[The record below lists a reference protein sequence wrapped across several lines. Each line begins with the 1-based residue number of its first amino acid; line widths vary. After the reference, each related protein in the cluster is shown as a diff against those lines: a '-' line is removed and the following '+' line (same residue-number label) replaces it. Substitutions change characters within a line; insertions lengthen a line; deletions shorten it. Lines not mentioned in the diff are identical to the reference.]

1 MRFDDSLETVLS
13 GDMSSPI
20 GAQLAWRQLV
30 DLVGRGRVEAS
41 DRVIERL
48 RSIRAAVPPPVRTAS
63 ARAVADASPPLS
75 LVILFAEDEI
85 AVAAP
90 VLRVVQLIPADWA
103 ELLPLLSPTGRSI
116 VRHRRDL
123 PCEVIAMLAS
133 FGSVDFVLASPE
145 SAPGSYVDSAIATPR
160 DPDPQ
165 ASELDDPAPVEA
177 EVAAEVAAEGRAPSA
192 APNGASEIADM
203 LKRIAAFQRARAS
216 SSRDSAPANDPV
228 VDSSEERFTFETD
241 SAGVIR
247 WVEGVSR
254 TTMIGFTLAQVASE
268 GLSGVDAA
276 VAEAFKERSA
286 FADLGLFVAGQ
297 SDAAGAWRLSAVPL
311 FDRATGRF
319 NGYRGNACRPHPER
333 VADGTMPNAAAI
345 ADALRQLVHELR
357 TPTNAIAGFAEMIET
372 EMLGP
377 VPEVYRGEATE
388 IRNQTA
394 DLLVAIEDMDAAARI
409 EADAAQPRS
418 DGLSIADMLDRI
430 ATDLAPLATLRGATI
445 ALHGLDET
453 LRIHG
458 DGRAIERLIARLLAT
473 LVAATN
479 AREQI
484 GVVVSRKTPSRICL
498 VFDRPRDLASPAD
511 EPDWDND
518 TRSLGTGFALRLT
531 GKLASELGGTLD
543 IDRTVLTLELPIGDF
558 GRMEQ
563 VLSN

>member
-75 LVILFAEDEI
+75 LVTLFAEDEI

-90 VLRVVQLIPADWA
+90 VLRVVQLVPADWA

-133 FGSVDFVLASPE
+133 FGSVDFVLASPD
-145 SAPGSYVDSAIATPR
+145 APSSSSVDFPITTPS
-160 DPDPQ
+160 DPDPMVPE
-165 ASELDDPAPVEA
+165 SVDPAPVEA
-177 EVAAEVAAEGRAPSA
+177 EVAAEGRGPSA

-453 LRIHG
+453 LRIQG
-458 DGRAIERLIARLLAT
+458 DGRAIERLTARLLAT

-563 VLSN
+563 VRSN